1 MLSKA
6 AEKLKFRTQEN
17 IYSSGHHI
25 NWIGKIR
32 FEKGEQFGNAIT
44 LRYFVELQRKLGKEN
59 ANVAGYNYTKD
70 EIYMIAHNVKI
81 IKIESYED
89 RKEYFI
95 FTQWNI
101 YYQL

>member
-1 MLSKA
+1 MDITSTGL
-6 AEKLKFRTQEN
+6 EKFDLKKEN
-17 IYSSGHHI
+17 SL
-25 NWIGKIR
+25 
-32 FEKGEQFGNAIT
+32 GNAIT
-44 LRYFVELQRKLGKEN
+44 LRYFVELQRKPGKEN
-59 ANVAGYNYTKD
+59 ANLVGYNYTKD
-70 EIYMIAHNVKI
+70 EIYKIPHNVKI